1 MFGFSRSRPA
11 HRRYA
16 FIITYGRS
24 GSTLL
29 QKIIA
34 SAPGTHF
41 VGENNDALAGLF
53 ASYRAALEARSGEGA
68 FRRGKTGDPWRG
80 AHLIDPDEYNR
91 ALVDAFVKHIIRPP
105 SSARLVG
112 FKEIRYF
119 DHKADLEAYLDYI
132 RMSFSPCTLI
142 FNKRRATD
150 VARSGW
156 WKDNATDVVSEVE
169 HFDGRVAAYA
179 AAHPGDCVSV
189 DYDAYIRDPSA
200 LAPLF
205 RRLGITLED
214 RTILDVLGEK
224 LNH

>member
-11 HRRYA
+11 RRRYA
-16 FIITYGRS
+16 FIVTYGRS

-34 SAPGTHF
+34 SASGTHF

-68 FRRGKTGDPWRG
+68 FRRGKIGDPWRG
-80 AHLIDPDEYNR
+80 AHLIEPDEYNR
-91 ALVDAFVKHIIRPP
+91 ALVNVFVKHIIRPP
-105 SSARLVG
+105 RSARLIG

-132 RMSFSPCTLI
+132 RMSFPPCTLI
-142 FNKRRATD
+142 FNRRRATD

-156 WKDNATDVVSEVE
+156 WKDHPGDVAAEVIS
-169 HFDGRVAAYA
+169 FDARVAAYA
-179 AAHPGDCVSV
+179 AAHPDDCVSV

-205 RRLGITLED
+205 RRLGVTVQD
-214 RTILDVLGEK
+214 RTMRDVLSEK
-224 LNH
+224 LDH